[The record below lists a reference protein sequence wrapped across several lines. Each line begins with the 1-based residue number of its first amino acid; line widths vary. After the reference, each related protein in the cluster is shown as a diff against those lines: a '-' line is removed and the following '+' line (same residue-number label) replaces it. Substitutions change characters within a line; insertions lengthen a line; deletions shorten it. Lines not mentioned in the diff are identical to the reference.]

1 MSDVDRLWTR
11 CRRAVRNG
19 TNGMSPA
26 LTSMHAPY
34 SVVARI
40 VSRQRQELA
49 QQPRL
54 AGARLATDQDDA
66 RQTCLG
72 ACQRLEK
79 LTYLRLPPH
88 EVRTDQR
95 PGHRSSIGLELA
107 RWAMT
112 FSGSG

>member
-26 LTSMHAPY
+26 LTSMQAPY
-34 SVVARI
+34 SVVVAS
-40 VSRQRQELA
+40 SRAQRQELA

-54 AGARLATDQDDA
+54 AGTRLATDQDDA

-72 ACQRLEK
+72 A
-79 LTYLRLPPH
+79 
-88 EVRTDQR
+88 
-95 PGHRSSIGLELA
+95 
-107 RWAMT
+107 
-112 FSGSG
+112 